1 MSRKSGKSRNRKKPG
16 SKPGGS
22 PIGFAKGSP
31 QNSNIRFYTLVLGAC
46 ALVFAGSY
54 FLFAPG
60 TRKAERPK
68 VQFVAPEPRFDS
80 AERKARAPSPPPP
93 AEPAAPREEP
103 PKPLREKGSPLAA
116 VPAGAKN
123 EDRRNWPAFF
133 DTLPDR
139 PVSLENPD
147 AYLQFARGM
156 KLLEKAQIREARA
169 HLARAVELSPQTGSY
184 NAWYAYIL
192 YLTGRFVM
200 GDEYLLR
207 AKNLGYDDPLVY
219 HYIGMILPP
228 PNPDERARQILQ
240 QELDDARSP

>member
-1 MSRKSGKSRNRKKPG
+1 MSRKSGKPRKRKKPAKSG
-16 SKPGGS
+16 SGPT
-22 PIGFAKGSP
+22 GSP
-31 QNSNIRFYTLVLGAC
+31 QGSDARFYALVLGSC

-54 FLFAPG
+54 LVFAPEKKG
-60 TRKAERPK
+60 RAK
-68 VQFVAPEPRFDS
+68 VEFVAPGPRFDS
-80 AERKARAPSPPPP
+80 AERRAEAPPVQSS
-93 AEPAAPREEP
+93 EPATPREQV
-103 PKPLREKGSPLAA
+103 PKPLRERGSPIAA

-156 KLLEKAQIREARA
+156 KLLEKAQMREARA
-169 HLARAVELSPQTGSY
+169 HLARAVELSPETGSY

-192 YLTGRFVM
+192 YLTGRFEM

-219 HYIGMILPP
+219 NYIGMILPP
-228 PNPDERARQILQ
+228 PNPDEKARQILQ
-240 QELDDARSP
+240 QELDDAGGP